1 MKVYGKKL
9 LLSITVWILPD
20 VEADG
25 KNIRRFFRHKT
36 GKCMC
41 EMGDHAARTSN
52 SGRRIMRER
61 SGQRML
67 SEYERIIGRS

>member
-1 MKVYGKKL
+1 MEKKQ
-9 LLSITVWILPD
+9 D
-20 VEADG
+20 
-25 KNIRRFFRHKT
+25 KT

-67 SEYERIIGRS
+67 SEYERSIGRS

>member
-1 MKVYGKKL
+1 MHIRPPGRKREKDKTAKAETEDYKMEKKQ
-9 LLSITVWILPD
+9 D
-20 VEADG
+20 
-25 KNIRRFFRHKT
+25 KT